1 MPSAHD
7 RFVLRLSRSMEGL
20 TRLGSW
26 VDEVAAALSLPAPQ
40 EYALR
45 LCLEEAVA
53 NVVMH
58 GQPEM
63 GAACYA
69 VSVEIRH
76 AGGLLHVAVEDDC
89 AAFDP
94 LRQPE
99 PELNADLDSR
109 TIGGLGIHL
118 MRQYARHIGY
128 RRENGI
134 NRLELTIAG

>member
-1 MPSAHD
+1 MD
-7 RFVLRLSRSMEGL
+7 GL
-20 TRLGSW
+20 MRLGPW
-26 VDEVAAALSLPAPQ
+26 VDEIAAGLSLPATQ

-58 GQPEM
+58 GQPET
-63 GAACYA
+63 GAACDA

-76 AGGLLHVAVEDDC
+76 AGGLLHVLIEDDC

-94 LRQPE
+94 LRQPA
-99 PELNADLDSR
+99 PDLHADLER
-109 TIGGLGIHL
+109 RAVGGLGIHL
-118 MRQYARHIGY
+118 MRQHASSVGY